1 MAIYSDCDSPEGRRL
16 GTVWASFDGG
26 KTWPLKR
33 LVYEG
38 SFADSSFAAGRPTTE
53 SCRRDF

>member
-1 MAIYSDCDSPEGRRL
+1 MAIYSDRDSPEGCRL
-16 GTVWASFDGG
+16 GAVWASFDGG

-33 LVYEG
+33 LVCEG
-38 SFADSSFAAGRPTTE
+38 SFVYSSFAAGRPTTE